1 MKKNFLFGLIGA
13 GALILSGSVGFAA
26 WTINAQQETGT
37 GSINVSAD
45 GTITDNR
52 ITIDTTNSKFQDGY
66 SSISFAAAKNGST
79 FETPW
84 LSASEPIEEVDKLTL
99 KYDVTVTGHAGLNV
113 SATASIE
120 DNGTAVDGTDT
131 PFRTLIKAGIIGE
144 LPTISEVT
152 LTDKAG
158 NGTYKGTIEATF
170 TWGSIFGNQNPYV
183 YYNSQK
189 YEKDLADKASKNIA
203 KLATITNYS
212 GLTLSYTV
220 SVNK

>member
-52 ITIDTTNSKFQDGY
+52 ITIDTTNSKFQDDY
-66 SSISFAAAKNGST
+66 SSMSFAAAKNGST

-84 LSASEPIEEVDKLTL
+84 LSASEPIKEVDKLTL

-113 SATASIE
+113 SATAKIVDK
-120 DNGTAVDGTDT
+120 DNGEFSKLINTDH
-131 PFRTLIKAGIIGE
+131 IIGE
-144 LPTISEVT
+144 LPTNINVT
-152 LTDKAG
+152 FTDKAG
-158 NGTYKGTIEATF
+158 NGTYTGTIEATF
-170 TWGSIFGNQNPYV
+170 TWGSIFYLEKEKKNVNPYV
-183 YYNSQK
+183 YYNSNL
-189 YEKDLADKASKNIA
+189 YSKDLADSARTNIQ
-203 KLATITNYS
+203 KLKTR
-212 GLTLSYTV
+212 
-220 SVNK
+220 

>member
-26 WTINAQQETGT
+26 WMINAQQEIGT

-52 ITIDTTNSKFQDGY
+52 ITIDTTNCTFQDGY
-66 SSISFAAAKNGST
+66 NSISFAAAINGST
-79 FETPW
+79 FATPW
-84 LSASEPIEEVDKLTL
+84 LSASTPIEAVDKLTL

-113 SATASIE
+113 SATAKI
-120 DNGTAVDGTDT
+120 VDKDKGA
-131 PFRTLIKAGIIGE
+131 FSTLINTDHIIGA
-144 LPTISEVT
+144 LPTNINVT
-152 LTDKAG
+152 LTDEKK
-158 NGTYKGTIEATF
+158 NGTYTGTIEATF
-170 TWGSIFGNQNPYV
+170 TWGSAFGNQNPYV
-183 YYNSQK
+183 YYNSQT
-189 YEKDLADKASKNIA
+189 YTKDLADKASENIA

>member
-66 SSISFAAAKNGST
+66 NSVSFAAALNNNNFKD
-79 FETPW
+79 PW
-84 LSASEPIEEVDKLTL
+84 LSASPLEAADKLTL
-99 KYDVTVTGHAGLNV
+99 KYDVTVTGAAGLNV

-120 DNGTAVDGTDT
+120 DNGTAVNGTDT

-152 LTDKAG
+152 LTDEAR
-158 NGTYKGTIEATF
+158 NGTYTGTIEATF
-170 TWGSIFGNQNPYV
+170 TWGSKFGNQNPYV
-183 YYNSQK
+183 YYNSK
-189 YEKDLADKASKNIA
+189 DYRKDLADKASENIA

>member
-66 SSISFAAAKNGST
+66 SSISFAAALNENN
-79 FETPW
+79 FPNPW
-84 LSASEPIEEVDKLTL
+84 LSASPLELVDKLSL

-120 DNGTAVDGTDT
+120 DNGTAVNGTDT

-152 LTDKAG
+152 LTDNAG

-189 YEKDLADKASKNIA
+189 YEKNLADKASENIA

>member
-13 GALILSGSVGFAA
+13 GSLILSGSVGFAA

-52 ITIDTTNSKFQDGY
+52 IKIDTTNSTFQDGY
-66 SSISFAAAKNGST
+66 NSISFAAAINGST

-84 LSASEPIEEVDKLTL
+84 LSASAPIEAADKLTL

-113 SATASIE
+113 SANASVV
-120 DNGTAVDGTDT
+120 DKGTGE
-131 PFRTLIKAGIIGE
+131 FSKLISPDHIIGV
-144 LPTISEVT
+144 LPTNINVT
-152 LTDKAG
+152 LTDEKN

-170 TWGSIFGNQNPYV
+170 TWGSAFGNQNPYV
-183 YYNSQK
+183 YYNSK
-189 YEKDLADKASKNIA
+189 TYTKDLADKASENIA

>member
-66 SSISFAAAKNGST
+66 SSISFVAALNHNDIAD
-79 FETPW
+79 PW
-84 LSASEPIEEVDKLTL
+84 LSASPLEAVDKLTL

-120 DNGTAVDGTDT
+120 DNGTAVNGTNT

-152 LTDKAG
+152 LTDNAG

-189 YEKDLADKASKNIA
+189 YEKNLADKASENIA
-203 KLATITNYS
+203 KLATIANYS